1 MYCDYC
7 EEKIENGMEY
17 FEINDLIICEDC
29 IDKFLKDIRKT
40 YEDDEFWAEAER
52 EVREYIEGK

>member
-17 FEINDLIICEDC
+17 FEVNDLIVCEDC

>member
-17 FEINDLIICEDC
+17 FEVNDLIICEDC

>member
-1 MYCDYC
+1 MYCDEC
-7 EEKIENGMEY
+7 NEKILNNMEY
-17 FEINDLIICEDC
+17 YELNDLIICEDC
-29 IDKFLKDIRKT
+29 LDEFLKNVRKT

>member
-1 MYCDYC
+1 MYCDEC
-7 EEKIENGMEY
+7 EERIENGMEY
-17 FEINDLIICEDC
+17 FELNDLIICEDC

>member
-7 EEKIENGMEY
+7 EEKIENEMEY
-17 FEINDLIICEDC
+17 YEVNDLIICEDC

-52 EVREYIEGK
+52 EVREYIENK

>member
-17 FEINDLIICEDC
+17 FEVNDLIICEDC
-29 IDKFLKDIRKT
+29 IGEFLKDIKKT
-40 YEDDEFWAEAER
+40 YEDDEFWAEEER
-52 EVREYIEGK
+52 EVREYIENK

>member
-1 MYCDYC
+1 MYCDEC
-7 EEKIENGMEY
+7 EERIENGMEY
-17 FEINDLIICEDC
+17 FEVNDLIICEDC

>member
-7 EEKIENGMEY
+7 EEKIKNGMEY
-17 FEINDLIICEDC
+17 FEVNDLIVCEDC

-40 YEDDEFWAEAER
+40 YEDDEFWVEAER

>member
-17 FEINDLIICEDC
+17 FELNDLIICEDC
-29 IDKFLKDIRKT
+29 LDEFLKNVRKT
-40 YEDDEFWAEAER
+40 YEDDEIWAEAER

>member
-7 EEKIENGMEY
+7 EEKIENEMEY
-17 FEINDLIICEDC
+17 YEVNDLIVCEDC

-52 EVREYIEGK
+52 EVREYIENK

>member
-17 FEINDLIICEDC
+17 FEVNDLIVCEDC

-40 YEDDEFWAEAER
+40 YEDDEFWVEAER

>member
-7 EEKIENGMEY
+7 EEKIENEMEY
-17 FEINDLIICEDC
+17 YEVNDLIVCEDC
-29 IDKFLKDIRKT
+29 LDEFLKNVRKT
-40 YEDDEFWAEAER
+40 YEEDEFWVEAER

>member
-1 MYCDYC
+1 MYCDEC
-7 EEKIENGMEY
+7 EERIENGMEY
-17 FEINDLIICEDC
+17 FEVNDLIICEDC

-52 EVREYIEGK
+52 EVREYIENK

>member
-17 FEINDLIICEDC
+17 YEVNDLIICEDC

-40 YEDDEFWAEAER
+40 YEDDEFWAEVER
-52 EVREYIEGK
+52 EVREYIENK